1 MKKKIIVVIGLLFLA
16 GMVVTTFVAQRRYQA
31 GLPLVEMGIS
41 RSGSVTVRREGEGI
55 VEVLESGVCQT
66 TLSFSS
72 EDWVGAIP
80 FRRGDA
86 ATVSAAD
93 SIAHG
98 EVAGFL
104 PGKDGTISFLIQFQS
119 MNVQA
124 GDRVIISVEKQTSE
138 VPTVLPISALQ
149 YDGAFFVW
157 LVEEVPGP
165 WGSEYV
171 VKKEY
176 VDIWHYGEEQVA
188 LSSQISLP
196 VVLSAEQVLIDG
208 QTVWFSL

>member
-1 MKKKIIVVIGLLFLA
+1 MKKKIIAAIGLLFLT
-16 GMVVTTFVAQRRYQA
+16 GMVVTTFVAHSRYQA
-31 GLPLVEMGIS
+31 DLPQVKLGIP
-41 RSGSVTVRREGEGI
+41 RPGVVTVRREGEGI
-55 VEVLESGVCQT
+55 VEVREDGSYQT
-66 TLSFSS
+66 TLTFSA
-72 EDWVGAIP
+72 EEWVGVILFA
-80 FRRGDA
+80 RGDA
-86 ATVSAAD
+86 ATVSSAD
-93 SIAHG
+93 SVAHG

-104 PGKDGTISFLIQFQS
+104 PGKDGTIGFLIQFS
-119 MNVQA
+119 SANVKP
-124 GDRVIISVEKQTSE
+124 GDRVVISMEKQTSE
-138 VPTVLPISALQ
+138 VPTVLPTSALQ

-176 VDIWHYGEEQVA
+176 VDIWHYGEDQVA

-208 QTVWFSL
+208 QTVRFSL

>member
-31 GLPLVEMGIS
+31 GLPLVEMGIPHP
-41 RSGSVTVRREGEGI
+41 GSVTVRREGEGI
-55 VEVLESGVCQT
+55 VEVLENGICQA

-72 EDWVGAIP
+72 EDWVGVMP
-80 FRRGDA
+80 FCRGDA

-98 EVAGFL
+98 EVTGFL
-104 PGKDGTISFLIQFQS
+104 PGKNGEISLLIQIDATG
-119 MNVQA
+119 MKT
-124 GDRVIISVEKQTSE
+124 GDRVVISMEKQTPE
-138 VPTVLPISALQ
+138 VPTVLPLSALQ
-149 YDGAFFVW
+149 YDGSFFVW
-157 LVEEVPGP
+157 LVEGIPGP
-165 WGSEYV
+165 WGREYA

-176 VDIWHYGEEQVA
+176 VDIWYYGEKQVA
-188 LSSQISLP
+188 LSSQIRLP

-208 QTVWFSL
+208 QMVRFSL

>member
-16 GMVVTTFVAQRRYQA
+16 GMVVTTFVAQSRYQA
-31 GLPLVEMGIS
+31 GLPLVEMGIP

-55 VEVLESGVCQT
+55 VEVLENGVCQT

-86 ATVSAAD
+86 ATVSTAD

-98 EVAGFL
+98 EVTGLL
-104 PGKDGTISFLIQFQS
+104 PGKDGTFNFLIQFHS
-119 MNVQA
+119 MDVQA

-138 VPTVLPISALQ
+138 LDTVLPLSALQ
-149 YDGAFFVW
+149 YDGAFYVW
-157 LVEEVPGP
+157 LVEEIPGP
-165 WGSEYV
+165 WGYEYA

-176 VDIWHYGEEQVA
+176 VDIWHYGEDQVA

-196 VVLSAEQVLIDG
+196 VVLSAEQALIDG
-208 QTVWFSL
+208 QTVRFSL